1 MKISYSKERRPPI
14 PVLEIKIY
22 SPIKNGYAKIVAY
35 VDTGFDGGILI
46 PFSLYE
52 NLGLTLVEEPHLSHG
67 VFPSGSIIKLHTAVT
82 EIEMAGFKM
91 NTHVYSSPFIH
102 RKLVGR
108 EVLNN
113 LILLLNGPQRELEIK
128 TDI

>member
-1 MKISYSKERRPPI
+1 MKIPYSRDRRPPI

-22 SPIKNGYAKIVAY
+22 SPIKNEYAKIVAY

-52 NLGLTLVEEPHLSHG
+52 NLGLMLMEEPHLSRG

-82 EIEMAGFKM
+82 KIEMAGFKM
-91 NTHVYSSPFIH
+91 NTHVYSSPFIR

-108 EVLNN
+108 EVLNS

-128 TDI
+128 SGI

>member
-1 MKISYSKERRPPI
+1 MKIPYSGDRRPPI

-22 SPIKNGYAKIVAY
+22 SPVKNGYAEITAY

-46 PFSLYE
+46 PFDLYE
-52 NLGLTLVEEPHLSHG
+52 NLGFVLVEEPRPSRG
-67 VFPSGSIIKLHTAVT
+67 VFPSGSTIKLHTAVT
-82 EIEMAGFKM
+82 EIETAGFKM
-91 NTHVYSSPFIH
+91 DAHIYSSPFIH

-113 LILLLNGPQRELEIK
+113 LILLLNGPQTELEIK
-128 TDI
+128 TNI